1 MALKYPDRL
10 ESNNPQAYGIVKA
23 IEVTGHKTVNTK
35 QDLLS
40 ISDSILS
47 DSKINSNNDAIGQQW
62 YVYSEKCFYQLID
75 WGNRKEESGW
85 KKILTDTSLNESIA
99 SIQSSLD
106 AHKSNTSN
114 PHSVTKVQ
122 VGLGNVDNTSDLNKP
137 ISTATQT
144 KLDTKVDKVTDKSL
158 VSDSEITKLSQ
169 LPNKATL
176 DSYIANAKKAGT
188 DAQNN
193 LNTHIANKENPH
205 EVTKT
210 QVGLSNVT
218 NDAQVK
224 RSEMGTNNGVATL
237 DDSGKIL
244 TSQLPSFVDD
254 VIEAA
259 SKSTFPTKGESG
271 KIYVALDTNLTY
283 RWGGTEYVE
292 ISKSLAL
299 GETSSTAYAGD
310 KGKQTT
316 DNLNSHLI
324 NYLNPHQVTKSQV
337 GLGNVDNTSD
347 VNKPISTATQNA
359 LNNKVNK
366 VSGKQLSTEDYTT
379 AEKQKLSSLQN
390 YNDKEIRDLINQKMN
405 IQPTELYN
413 ENLDN
418 ILTPGFYYAI
428 GDNNVINKPNAAD
441 AFSLRVYRA
450 ANGYWL
456 QELRDTVD
464 KQVIFTRTYSTLTAW
479 TTWELLPSTFIGNPI
494 NNQVLLSTSEGRLK
508 SSGFTIA
515 KSVPADAK
523 FTDTIYNDTE
533 IKNELKVLKDKFS
546 KYTEIEITYSELMN
560 LVKAKTLSFTNS
572 YIITDFQCIYNID
585 LFTKDGDIVTSPNIY
600 KIRVFPISNCQIHKQ
615 IEFVDHP
622 EWEAE
627 YRLEYKGEYA
637 WETPTQKGFI
647 TYFKDGS
654 AKSRYFFREIKT
666 RKYKITKCDQIPEL
680 VGKYYC
686 NGFPTPLPNKDGTNS
701 KMEFDKNDFRDFYVV
716 EDINGYAAN
725 KIVDEFTIPIGLI
738 NYGLS
743 SSKSLLCNSVLLYF
757 TEDIS
762 KFLIVIQNNLKDSS
776 FTFIQDSSLPSM
788 NKSNITIYLQGGHI
802 SASGTGS
809 IFINSGIHEGYFTQ
823 TGLLV
828 FNSTIFSSNSTCWLQ
843 QSTILNSFISLQYNV
858 NQCYINN
865 FTINQNKQ
873 LNLIKNTILDSD
885 SNKYFQDNTINEISN
900 YKITNSISKST
911 ISYLIGDSITKN
923 TISGNLNYVKCG
935 TIQKTN
941 IATDMVNVAVELNV
955 IMNVN
960 FGTKVINNTKF
971 VGNELRG
978 LKNRDLSNLDLSST
992 NYKIVKLNSSNEE
1005 IITLNNI
1012 TEIGQKVEIM
1022 ENNGN
1027 ALTSDIKEGKKLIA
1041 DAITKKGIVTN
1052 QEESFITMAKNIEKI
1067 PKSSYDELFSIEI
1080 DNNLPSP
1087 AVKRIGTPYF
1097 PDWLENNVQNI
1108 MVKDGAI
1115 NYKLDRKNSLKKN
1128 SGLDSVI
1135 DGTDGDIMIKLPK
1148 FWYHMIRNT
1157 DGIDRFTFSETTQAT
1172 EGWIESPEIWVGSTG
1187 MVFEVREGKDIAR
1200 SCFNMAKEFRG
1211 GRNEASWD
1219 ELPKSLLGMQRT
1231 AVSRDAMRVAC
1242 TNIGTFDTGDYH
1254 NFDKR
1259 AWGKLNL
1266 MFMCIYGTRNWQADF
1281 SGLNYETGEEKR
1293 NSEGFKYGGLGRGI
1307 VDCAE
1312 WLNSFNGSNPFIKT
1326 NAGLEL
1332 GCRSGISEYVLNT
1345 GTAESPN
1352 IIRLNVPVF
1361 LGIVNPFGHIWTA
1374 VDGLT
1379 KEAYLE
1385 GDLKKERYGIF
1396 NSPKKY
1402 VSSETQGASK
1412 IVERDFVIS
1421 GWIKRID
1428 EDLLP
1433 EIVGGSESTYFCG
1446 YLYSNSPGNYSIW
1459 TGGSALYGGD
1469 AGLWC
1474 VNSSGGVGLAL
1485 SDYGGRLCFS
1495 PS

>member
-23 IEVTGHKTVNTK
+23 IEVAGHKTVNTK

-47 DSKINSNNDAIGQQW
+47 DSKTNSNNDAIGQQW

-75 WGNRKEESGW
+75 WDNRKVESGW

-106 AHKSNTSN
+106 THKSNTSN

-137 ISTATQT
+137 VSTATQT
-144 KLDTKVDKVTDKSL
+144 KLDTKVDKITDKSL

-176 DSYIANAKKAGT
+176 DSSIANAKKAGT

-193 LNTHIANKENPH
+193 LNIHIANKENPH

-237 DDSGKIL
+237 DASGKIL

-254 VIEAA
+254 VIEVS
-259 SKSTFPTKGESG
+259 SKSDFPTKGESG

-316 DNLNSHLI
+316 DNLNNHLQD
-324 NYLNPHQVTKSQV
+324 NNNPHSVTKEQV
-337 GLGNVDNTSD
+337 GLSNVDNTSD
-347 VNKPISTATQNA
+347 LDKPISTTTQNA
-359 LNNKVNK
+359 LNNKVDK
-366 VSGKQLSTEDYTT
+366 IVGKQLSTEDYTS

-390 YNDKEIRDLINQKMN
+390 YDDIEIRDLIGQKMN
-405 IQPTELYN
+405 IQPTELYS

-418 ILTPGFYYAI
+418 ILTPGFYYAR
-428 GDNNVINKPNAAD
+428 GENTVINKPNTAD

-450 ANGYWL
+450 ANGYYL
-456 QELRDTVD
+456 QELRDTVN
-464 KQVIFTRTYSTLTAW
+464 KQVIFTRTYCIITGW
-479 TTWELLPSTFIGNPI
+479 DTWELLPSTFIGNPI
-494 NNQVLLSTSEGRLK
+494 DNQVLLSTSEGRLK

-515 KSVPADAK
+515 KSIPADAK

-627 YRLEYKGEYA
+627 YRLEYKGEYT
-637 WETPTQKGFI
+637 WETSLQKGFI
-647 TYFKDGS
+647 TYFKDG
-654 AKSRYFFREIKT
+654 ATKSRYFFREIKS
-666 RKYKITKCDQIPEL
+666 RRYKITKCDQIPEL

-686 NGFPTPLPNKDGTNS
+686 NGFPQPLPNKDGTNS

-716 EDINGYAAN
+716 EDVNGYAAN
-725 KIVDEFTIPIGLI
+725 KIVDEFTIPIGIL
-738 NYGLS
+738 NYGISLS
-743 SSKSLLCNSVLLYF
+743 RHLLSNSVILYF

-762 KFLIVIQNNLKDSS
+762 NFIIVLNDKLKDFS
-776 FTFIQDSSLPSM
+776 FTFVQDSSLSQTTK
-788 NKSNITIYLQGGHI
+788 NNTGIYLQSGQI

-809 IFINSGIHEGYFTQ
+809 LIINSYIDGGYFTQ

-828 FNSTIFSSNSTCWLQ
+828 FNSQIMCETPMRWLQ
-843 QSTILNSFISLQYNV
+843 QSTILNSIIELNFDIQ
-858 NQCYINN
+858 QCYINN
-865 FTINQNKQ
+865 FTIFLNKQ
-873 LNLIKNTILDSD
+873 LALIKNSIFNSD
-885 SNKYFQDNTINEISN
+885 SSKNFNDNAIDKISN
-900 YKITNSISKST
+900 YKITNSIFKST
-911 ISYLIGDSITKN
+911 ISYLTGNNTTKN
-923 TISGNLNYVKCG
+923 TISGTLNYVKCG
-935 TIQKTN
+935 AILETN
-941 IATDMVNVAVELNV
+941 ITTDMTNVDVGLNT
-955 IMNVN
+955 IKNVN

-971 VGNELRG
+971 AGNELRG
-978 LKNRDLSNLDLSST
+978 LKDRDLSNLDLSST
-992 NYKIVKLNSSNEE
+992 NYKIVKLNASNEE

-1012 TEIGQKVEIM
+1012 TEFGQKIETM

-1052 QEESFITMAKNIEKI
+1052 QEESFATMAKNIEKI
-1067 PKSSYDELFSIEI
+1067 PKGSYDELFSIEI

-1187 MVFEVREGKDIAR
+1187 MVFEVREGKNIAR

-1211 GRNEASWD
+1211 GTNEASWD

-1231 AVSRDAMRVAC
+1231 NVSHDAMRVAC
-1242 TNIGTFDTGDYH
+1242 ANIGTFDTGDYH

-1259 AWGKLNL
+1259 TWDKLNL

-1307 VDCAE
+1307 VDCGS
-1312 WLNSFNGSNPFIKT
+1312 WWNSFNALNPFIKT

-1345 GTAESPN
+1345 GTAETPN

-1379 KEAYLE
+1379 KETYLE
-1385 GDLKKERYGIF
+1385 GDLKKERYSIF
-1396 NSPKKY
+1396 NYPKKY
-1402 VSSETQGASK
+1402 VSSGSQGASK
-1412 IVERDFVIS
+1412 IVERDFVTS
-1421 GWIKRID
+1421 GWVKRVD

-1433 EIVGGSESTYFCG
+1433 EIVGGTESTYFCD
-1446 YLYSNSPGNYSIW
+1446 YLYSSCPGFYSVW
-1459 TGGSALYGGD
+1459 VGGSAWYGGV

-1474 VNSSGGVGLAL
+1474 VYSDGGVGGAP
-1485 SDYGGRLCFS
+1485 SHCGGRLCFS